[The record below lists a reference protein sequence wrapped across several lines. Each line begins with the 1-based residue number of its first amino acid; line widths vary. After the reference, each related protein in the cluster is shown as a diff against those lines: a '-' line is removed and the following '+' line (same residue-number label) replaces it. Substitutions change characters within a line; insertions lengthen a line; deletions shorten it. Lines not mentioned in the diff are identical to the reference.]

1 MGSLKT
7 LPLGHLVSLG
17 KVESW
22 CWSPGLYLG
31 ISGKSGGH
39 PRVGSQPWLQSP
51 KCLMDVVYYCSV
63 HHGKQMAPGEMDPL
77 PVSPSSA
84 GGQTLE
90 ETAT

>member
-17 KVESW
+17 KVASW

-39 PRVGSQPWLQSP
+39 PDWVGRGW
-51 KCLMDVVYYCSV
+51 C
-63 HHGKQMAPGEMDPL
+63 
-77 PVSPSSA
+77 
-84 GGQTLE
+84 
-90 ETAT
+90 